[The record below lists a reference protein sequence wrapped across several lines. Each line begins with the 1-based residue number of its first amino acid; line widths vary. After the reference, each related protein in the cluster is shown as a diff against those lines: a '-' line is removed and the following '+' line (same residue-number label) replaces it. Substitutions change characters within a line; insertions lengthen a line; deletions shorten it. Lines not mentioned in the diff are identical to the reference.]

1 MRQGSEWELN
11 WRTRLQLG
19 KAGGWPCLG
28 ERAFHIESENRRR
41 SVLFGGVNLF
51 FPFRQKRPQKLPPN
65 RALVLACLVL
75 LANMPVRCNGSP

>member
-28 ERAFHIESENRRR
+28 ERAFHVESENRRR
-41 SVLFGGVNLF
+41 SVLFRGFGMFGFIFAHFTSNNKGIWKKKCCLK
-51 FPFRQKRPQKLPPN
+51 KRK
-65 RALVLACLVL
+65 
-75 LANMPVRCNGSP
+75 